1 MRAMWRAWFAR
12 TPYLQAPCA
21 LTAAI
26 PDGRSTLR
34 SGHVRTS
41 LAIAAGAVEVK
52 QSCDEIP
59 RSYSDFVDA
68 INLSL
73 LVNCMHLYAILLPLK
88 NCYLLSTS
96 LRTAGRWTSY
106 HHFQGPCSCQDPR
119 LNEYDKWT
127 AWGNGA
133 DQCAKQMITVD
144 HRESFLTLEQF
155 HTKVN
160 HIDRMPWIFLP

>member
-41 LAIAAGAVEVK
+41 LAIAVGAVEVK

-59 RSYSDFVDA
+59 RSYSDFVPGYDQPIFA
-68 INLSL
+68 DD
-73 LVNCMHLYAILLPLK
+73 LYAFVCHPFTVEELLLTVHIFTDCWKMNVVSPFPRSVLMSRSAFEWIWQVDCLGQWCRPMCQT
-88 NCYLLSTS
+88 NYHSRSSGVLPNP
-96 LRTAGRWTSY
+96 WTVPY
-106 HHFQGPCSCQDPR
+106 EG
-119 LNEYDKWT
+119 
-127 AWGNGA
+127 
-133 DQCAKQMITVD
+133 
-144 HRESFLTLEQF
+144 
-155 HTKVN
+155 
-160 HIDRMPWIFLP
+160 